1 MLYPGTAI
9 TALIT
14 YHSRL
19 REQSFALDDFA
30 CEHNALP
37 MSPSRGAGMGAGA
50 GATSPRRAAERL
62 HHEMLDEF
70 GAMAEDSSGSE
81 SEVSSDE
88 DDEVDMFEQ
97 MRQTVEVRV
106 KRAVLAD
113 WVTFIRRIKHHQM
126 KAALCLQRCARLGEL
141 AGGGEQMW
149 VGERVML
156 VFEVW
161 RRYTIFRRSIRNQT
175 GIPVFPKRLRQW
187 NNFVDLYQ
195 ARKMRERKAML
206 VRRCAGF
213 GRAYRLFVRVWCG
226 TDSCA
231 YPCP

>member
-1 MLYPGTAI
+1 M
-9 TALIT
+9 
-14 YHSRL
+14 
-19 REQSFALDDFA
+19 
-30 CEHNALP
+30 
-37 MSPSRGAGMGAGA
+37 
-50 GATSPRRAAERL
+50 SPRRAAERL

-70 GAMAEDSSGSE
+70 GAMAEESSGSE

-206 VRRCAGF
+206 VRPPLPPPPAFPMRAIHPT
-213 GRAYRLFVRVWCG
+213 RAYSPLWPYRLRMLGFNALPAAWWFRWHPTTSTAGGCVDGRC
-226 TDSCA
+226 
-231 YPCP
+231 